1 MLNSK
6 AKEEAIKRLK
16 ELVNE
21 YEEKSEKVRKKA
33 VQLYDLRLDIS
44 RSIITACEKYISD
57 LANAPKEFKKSVSE
71 LKIEYQTFFNRIQEL
86 ESQANKISINSGTTA
101 ASGIVTGVGVAA
113 FAPSAAMAVATTFG
127 TASTG
132 AAISTLSGAAATNAA
147 LAWLGGGAIA
157 AGGGGMA
164 TGNALLALAG
174 PIGWAIGGASLIGAG
189 GYAFYKNTKIIE
201 DANSKSSEV
210 KKQILTLDRAYKETK
225 GLIELTQ
232 HHSNGVREQLKLL
245 QSKAPSNYHD
255 FTDSDKKT
263 LGALI
268 NNINSLSQVL
278 NTQIEFDT

>member
-1 MLNSK
+1 
-6 AKEEAIKRLK
+6 
-16 ELVNE
+16 
-21 YEEKSEKVRKKA
+21 
-33 VQLYDLRLDIS
+33 
-44 RSIITACEKYISD
+44 
-57 LANAPKEFKKSVSE
+57 
-71 LKIEYQTFFNRIQEL
+71 
-86 ESQANKISINSGTTA
+86 
-101 ASGIVTGVGVAA
+101 
-113 FAPSAAMAVATTFG
+113 
-127 TASTG
+127 
-132 AAISTLSGAAATNAA
+132 
-147 LAWLGGGAIA
+147 
-157 AGGGGMA
+157 MA